1 MVEELMDKGPD
12 QHRKNIRLENYDTT
26 SPGYYFVTIVSH
38 ERKNIFG
45 EIIDGEMNLNQAG
58 KIVEQTWQEIPR
70 HFPNTS
76 CEIFVVMPNHIHG
89 IINII
94 DDEMVGARHKVSRNE
109 DSAEPLQ
116 QIKTQPLGV
125 IVRSFKSAVTKRA
138 HDLELFI
145 GEKIWQRN
153 YYEHIIRDEADYQQ
167 IVDYIA
173 SNPINWEYDLENL
186 KTSNPIQKSFYNNHA
201 DQTARN

>member
-1 MVEELMDKGPD
+1 MDKQPD
-12 QHRKNIRLENYDTT
+12 RHRKNVRLKDYDYG
-26 SPGYYFVTIVSH
+26 SPGYYFVSIVSY

-58 KIVEQTWQEIPR
+58 KIVEQSWQDIPK

-94 DDEMVGARHKVSRNE
+94 DDEIVRARHKVSRNE

-116 QIKTQPLGV
+116 HAESQPMETQPLGV

-145 GEKIWQRN
+145 GKKSGSG
-153 YYEHIIRDEADYQQ
+153 IITNISSVMRMIISRSPITSQQ
-167 IVDYIA
+167 TPSIGDMT
-173 SNPINWEYDLENL
+173 L
-186 KTSNPIQKSFYNNHA
+186 KT
-201 DQTARN
+201 

>member
-1 MVEELMDKGPD
+1 MDKGPD
-12 QHRKNIRLENYDTT
+12 QHRKNIRLEDYDYA
-26 SPGYYFVTIVSH
+26 SPGHYFVTIISH

-58 KIVEQTWQEIPR
+58 KIVEQTWRDIPK

-94 DDEMVGARHKVSRNE
+94 DDEIVGARHKVSRNE

-116 QIKTQPLGV
+116 METQPMGV
-125 IVRSFKSAVTKRA
+125 IVRSFKSAVTKSA
-138 HDLELFI
+138 HDLELFD
-145 GEKIWQRN
+145 GVKIWQRN
-153 YYEHIIRDEADYQQ
+153 YYEHIIRDEDDYQQ
-167 IVDYIA
+167 IADYIA
-173 SNPINWEYDLENL
+173 ANPINWEFDLENL
-186 KTSNPIQKSFYNNHA
+186 KTSNPVQKSFLNNHA
-201 DQTARN
+201 NQTA

>member
-1 MVEELMDKGPD
+1 MDKGPD
-12 QHRKNIRLENYDTT
+12 QHRKNIRLEDYDYA
-26 SPGYYFVTIVSH
+26 SPGHYFVTIISH

-58 KIVEQTWQEIPR
+58 KIVEQTWRDIPK

-94 DDEMVGARHKVSRNE
+94 DDEIVGARHKVSRNE

-116 QIKTQPLGV
+116 MEIQPLGV
-125 IVRSFKSAVTKRA
+125 IVRSFKSAVTKSA
-138 HDLELFI
+138 HDLELFD
-145 GEKIWQRN
+145 GVKIWQRN
-153 YYEHIIRDEADYQQ
+153 YYEHIIRDEDDYQQ
-167 IVDYIA
+167 IADYIA
-173 SNPINWEYDLENL
+173 ANPINWEYDLENL
-186 KTSNPIQKSFYNNHA
+186 KTSNPIQKSFLNNHA
-201 DQTARN
+201 NQTA